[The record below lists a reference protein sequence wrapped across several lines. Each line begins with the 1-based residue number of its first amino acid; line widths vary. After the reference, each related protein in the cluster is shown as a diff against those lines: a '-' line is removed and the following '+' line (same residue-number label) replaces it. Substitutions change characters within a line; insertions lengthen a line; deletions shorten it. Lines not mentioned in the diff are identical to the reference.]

1 MIKLNLIFPFN
12 CLTFYII
19 LKFFD
24 YFVYENHYYQ
34 FNTKNVWLCLI
45 NKILLETKR
54 MEVSAPFLRPVSQAL
69 FDLREIR
76 NRSIVIGTRALV
88 KVHLR
93 LRRRKQSGLRLSFRV
108 YTGYHR
114 SPLSVNQ
121 ERRSGAPWNLSSARR
136 TIEDCDTR
144 EITSA
149 TNTCLS
155 CHSLEGDQDVRFPQL
170 IDDQLLNEFFI
181 LLKNYK

>member
-1 MIKLNLIFPFN
+1 MGYLFRVSEYLWLLREMVYFSRDWSLSLSLSVFP
-12 CLTFYII
+12 LS
-19 LKFFD
+19 
-24 YFVYENHYYQ
+24 
-34 FNTKNVWLCLI
+34 
-45 NKILLETKR
+45 
-54 MEVSAPFLRPVSQAL
+54 VSVFLRPVSQAL

-88 KVHLR
+88 KAHLR

-121 ERRSGAPWNLSSARR
+121 ERRSGAPWNLSSAR

-155 CHSLEGDQDVRFPQL
+155 CHPLEEDQDVRFPQL
-170 IDDQLLNEFFI
+170 IDDQSLNEFFI